1 MTHAFRSMGCAI
13 VLGGATPSE
22 ARAVEKLFAERD
34 RVFSRFRPGSELN
47 AVNAAAEAVLVS
59 ELFAATLEIA
69 LEAAAATGGLVDPTL
84 GAAIV
89 AAGYDR
95 DFAQLEDGPTKNSR
109 ATKCHLAAAPGGWR
123 SVRLAG
129 RLLAR
134 PAGVQLDLNGVVKSL
149 AVDDAVRL
157 LSGPGFVSAGGD
169 LAANG
174 PVDVALPGGDAV
186 RLVEGGIATS
196 GSVARRW
203 MHAGVQRHHLIDPAT
218 GTSAS
223 SPWTQVTVVGASC
236 VAADVCAKAAFLLGC
251 DGPAWLDAHDLPGRF
266 LAGERVVTNR
276 AWDGA
281 LTRETVCT

>member
-1 MTHAFRSMGCAI
+1 VTRAFRSMGCEI
-13 VLGGATPSE
+13 VVGGATPDE
-22 ARAVEKLFAERD
+22 ARAVEELFAERD
-34 RVFSRFRPGSELN
+34 RVFSRFRAGSELN
-47 AVNAAAEAVLVS
+47 AVNAAAGTALVS

-84 GAAIV
+84 GAAIL

-95 DFAQLEDGPTKNSR
+95 DFAQLDDHLV
-109 ATKCHLAAAPGGWR
+109 TKCHLATPGCWR

-129 RLLAR
+129 RLVSR
-134 PAGVQLDLNGVVKSL
+134 PAGVQFDLNGVVKAL

-174 PVDVALPGGDAV
+174 PVDVALPGGGAV
-186 RLVEGGIATS
+186 RLVAGGIATS

-203 MHAGVQRHHLIDPAT
+203 TRAGAERHHLIDPAT

-251 DGPAWLDAHDLPGRF
+251 DGPAWLDAHGVPGRF
-266 LAGERVVTNR
+266 LAGEHVLTNP

-281 LTRETVCT
+281 LERETVCT